1 MTVLINSLV
10 NAPHGK
16 YEINKTIKIVDFF
29 KVYSWGLYSL
39 GILDGSPN
47 LTLLS
52 LNGPGHP
59 THSLYTYTPTPTP
72 SPVRHDVTFLFTVL
86 YASWT
91 FYAGNLHLFRSGGF
105 VLKSMSNLSFR
116 WMLGVQKEV
125 AEQCG
130 GFPAQWRV
138 LQGPISLLVVFC
150 IYTITLQ
157 CHFTLFNTHWTP
169 YFPSPNSYLDYMYIH
184 RFRLGSFWGRSIIQ
198 WFLQKDLQTTF
209 YSSSNPDI
217 FM

>member
-29 KVYSWGLYSL
+29 KVYSWSVYSL

-52 LNGPGHP
+52 LTPPTLYITDP

-130 GFPAQWRV
+130 GVPRSVTSAAGSHFLV
-138 LQGPISLLVVFC
+138 GCLLY
-150 IYTITLQ
+150 IYNNIAMPL
-157 CHFTLFNTHWTP
+157 HP
-169 YFPSPNSYLDYMYIH
+169 V
-184 RFRLGSFWGRSIIQ
+184 
-198 WFLQKDLQTTF
+198 
-209 YSSSNPDI
+209 
-217 FM
+217 